1 MPIRLSTCNSLW
13 THTAQVQGFHSEEC
27 YKQLM
32 PNWSGIPKAYIQ
44 PPIKKNEDL
53 CKSYPMFS
61 IWEATDK
68 KFSFT
73 QK

>member
-1 MPIRLSTCNSLW
+1 
-13 THTAQVQGFHSEEC
+13 
-27 YKQLM
+27 M

-68 KFSFT
+68 KFSST